1 MGILTMPQT
10 QIGALRD
17 GYGGVFLLW
26 HYYINLQYKHLTLQN
41 RIPLEEV

>member
-1 MGILTMPQT
+1 MDILTTPQT
-10 QIGALRD
+10 QKEALRD

-26 HYYINLQYKHLTLQN
+26 HYCIKLQYKLLILQN